1 MTTFL
6 LIRHAANETIGE
18 LIVGQAAGVHL
29 NEEGI
34 AQAASLAER
43 LARVQLAALYS
54 SPMERALETASPLA
68 IRHELE
74 IQKSNALVEINFGEW
89 TGRTLRALEGE
100 KQWQQFNS
108 FRSGTRI
115 PGGELM
121 VEVQTRVVVELERIR
136 ERYRDDTVA
145 VVSHGDPLK
154 AAIAYYAGV
163 PLDLFLR
170 LEISPASVSV
180 IAVNDDGPKIL
191 LLNDTGELPGMKKP
205 EE

>member
-29 NEEGI
+29 NEEGM
-34 AQAASLAER
+34 AQAAGLAER

-89 TGRTLRALEGE
+89 TGRALRALEGE